1 MLSNKEMRAYF
12 LQMFNDEIMALY
24 LIMAVYY
31 SLKNKPMMASFW
43 VTMGLGIKAGV
54 ILILPGFLGSIQYN
68 HGTIA
73 LVKSL
78 LIIIGF

>member
-54 ILILPGFLGSIQYN
+54 
-68 HGTIA
+68 
-73 LVKSL
+73 L
-78 LIIIGF
+78 LACPAFFGWV